1 MAWRKRAA
9 VIFAAVFTVV
19 VIGRAS
25 ANGVSLGGRALLEK
39 PPRRI
44 AVALYIES
52 GCPDTT
58 RFVNRDFTPTFEELH
73 SWLDVHM
80 VAFGKA
86 KGDGH
91 GHIICQ
97 HGQAECL
104 GNRVLSCVQDL
115 YTDPVLELGPFLGC
129 FMKRRQDAIRHGKS
143 REESIVLDDGKA
155 CASDVDSMTWSV
167 VEACASGEQGEQLE
181 QRMEKETLAFDPTGL
196 KRVPTVTLDQ
206 SECKGYCSD
215 FKKQVCERIVKANG
229 GRIPKECESS
239 Y

>member
-1 MAWRKRAA
+1 M
-9 VIFAAVFTVV
+9 
-19 VIGRAS
+19 
-25 ANGVSLGGRALLEK
+25 EK

-58 RFVNRDFTPTFEELH
+58 LFVNRDFTPTFEELH
-73 SWLDVHM
+73 SWLDVHI

-97 HGQAECL
+97 VSPSRTCLPFIPQFHPSIHPHAHTDTQRGTQHGKAECL

-129 FMKRRQDAIRHGKS
+129 FMKVCVCVR
-143 REESIVLDDGKA
+143 A
-155 CASDVDSMTWSV
+155 CMRS
-167 VEACASGEQGEQLE
+167 
-181 QRMEKETLAFDPTGL
+181 TG
-196 KRVPTVTLDQ
+196 
-206 SECKGYCSD
+206 
-215 FKKQVCERIVKANG
+215 
-229 GRIPKECESS
+229 
-239 Y
+239 

>member
-9 VIFAAVFTVV
+9 VIFAAVVTVV
-19 VIGRAS
+19 VLGRAS

-58 RFVNRDFTPTFEELH
+58 LFVNRDFTPTFEELH

-97 HGQAECL
+97 VSG
-104 GNRVLSCVQDL
+104 
-115 YTDPVLELGPFLGC
+115 
-129 FMKRRQDAIRHGKS
+129 
-143 REESIVLDDGKA
+143 DG
-155 CASDVDSMTWSV
+155 V
-167 VEACASGEQGEQLE
+167 
-181 QRMEKETLAFDPTGL
+181 
-196 KRVPTVTLDQ
+196 
-206 SECKGYCSD
+206 
-215 FKKQVCERIVKANG
+215 
-229 GRIPKECESS
+229 
-239 Y
+239 